1 MGDGGQVVTMFVRS
15 GTVCVARFGPAEA
28 AVLNEVMLE
37 VVTLLS
43 EGFDR
48 TDPVIERLFPDVYR
62 DDPSASADLRRYT
75 EDDLRSAK
83 LEQAAMLL
91 DALPVEGGEV
101 ALDEEQAEAWL
112 RALTDVRLTL
122 GLRLGIIDDDV
133 DIEAELDEAIL
144 KDPTSQRVGQLS
156 VYQYLTYLQESL
168 VGALMG

>member
-1 MGDGGQVVTMFVRS
+1 MFVRA
-15 GTVCVARFGPAEA
+15 GTACVARFGPAEA

-37 VVTLLS
+37 VITLLS

-48 TDPVIERLFPDVYR
+48 DDPVIDRLFPDVYR
-62 DDPSASADLRRYT
+62 DDPGASADLRRYT

-122 GLRLGIIDDDV
+122 GLRLGITNDDV
-133 DIEAELDEAIL
+133 DIEAELDDAIL
-144 KDPTSQRVGQLS
+144 RDPTSPRVGQLS

-168 VGALMG
+168 VGALMA

>member
-1 MGDGGQVVTMFVRS
+1 MFVRA
-15 GTVCVARFGPAEA
+15 GTVCVARFGPGEA

-37 VVTLLS
+37 VITLLS

-48 TDPVIERLFPDVYR
+48 TDPVIGRLFPDVYR
-62 DDPSASADLRRYT
+62 DDPALSAELRRYT

-83 LEQAAMLL
+83 LEQAALLL

-122 GLRLGIIDDDV
+122 GLRLGIADDDV
-133 DIEAELDEAIL
+133 DIESELDEAIL
-144 KDPTSQRVGQLS
+144 KDPTSARVAQLS